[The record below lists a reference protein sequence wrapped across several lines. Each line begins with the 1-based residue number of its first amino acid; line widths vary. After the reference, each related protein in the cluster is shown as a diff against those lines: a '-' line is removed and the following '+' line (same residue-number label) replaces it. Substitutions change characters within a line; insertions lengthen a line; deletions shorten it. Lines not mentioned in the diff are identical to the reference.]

1 MSSNLYPI
9 FGNNQAFPEV
19 FMRVVEK
26 LELIQR
32 RSTKNENKTIRKE
45 ERDSRTPR
53 RSDDSKEDNEL
64 ELVIKPSPVLG
75 TRINE

>member
-1 MSSNLYPI
+1 MSSNFYPI